1 MQFDIKIFV
10 DTDSDIRF
18 IRRLQRDIVERQR
31 TAESVIEQYM
41 NSVRP
46 MHEQYVEPSKKRA
59 DVIIPAGYNA
69 VALDLVVHRLRSAI
83 FGSNASA

>member
-1 MQFDIKIFV
+1 V
-10 DTDSDIRF
+10 DTDADIRF

-41 NSVRP
+41 SSVRP
-46 MHEQYVEPSKKRA
+46 MHEQFVEPSKRKA

-69 VALDLVVHRLRSAI
+69 VALDLVVHKLRSAI
-83 FGSNASA
+83 FGPTTSC

>member
-1 MQFDIKIFV
+1 M

-18 IRRLQRDIVERQR
+18 IRRLQRDIVERDR
-31 TAESVIEQYM
+31 TAISVIEQYLS
-41 NSVRP
+41 SVRP

-59 DVIIPAGYNA
+59 DVIIPAGCNA

-83 FGSNASA
+83 FAANDS